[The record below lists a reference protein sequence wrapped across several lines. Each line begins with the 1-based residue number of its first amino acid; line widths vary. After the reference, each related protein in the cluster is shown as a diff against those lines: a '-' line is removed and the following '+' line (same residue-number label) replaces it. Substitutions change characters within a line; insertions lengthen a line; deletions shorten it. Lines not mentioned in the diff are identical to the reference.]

1 MVHKI
6 VYYDLL
12 NVDYYV
18 EPEGGIRTVISTFL
32 EERGKGIPAFT
43 EALVDERL
51 LCPNFLI
58 NHALFRHISGVYTKT
73 VGVVP
78 Q

>member
-1 MVHKI
+1 VVHKI

-18 EPEGGIRTVISTFL
+18 EPEEGIRTVIFTFF
-32 EERGKGIPAFT
+32 EERGKGIPAFI
-43 EALVDERL
+43 EALVDEGL

-58 NHALFRHISGVYTKT
+58 NHALFRHISFI
-73 VGVVP
+73 